1 VGKGSKFSVYL
12 PLLGEPR
19 LEPPIREQAR
29 ASEPMPDQVMGLSG
43 IRILVVDDQ
52 SDARELIATILRQY
66 GAVVHVAESTAA
78 ALEALESETFD
89 ALVSDIGMPL
99 EDGYVLIKRLRAMV
113 ERPDVARLPAVALTA
128 YARKE
133 DQKQALESGYD
144 VHVVK
149 PVEPGRL
156 VAALRKLTRGE
167 I

>member
-1 VGKGSKFSVYL
+1 
-12 PLLGEPR
+12 
-19 LEPPIREQAR
+19 
-29 ASEPMPDQVMGLSG
+29 
-43 IRILVVDDQ
+43 VDDQ
-52 SDARELIATILRQY
+52 GDARELIATILRQY
-66 GAVVHVAESTAA
+66 GAVVAVAESTAA

-167 I
+167 T